1 MTDIHR
7 DDYFD
12 ARALRQGLRSGFLQL
27 SKAFFVGT
35 FMSCL
40 VMDEKL
46 KDHISGKQS
55 S

>member
-1 MTDIHR
+1 MTGIDR

-12 ARALRQGLRSGFLQL
+12 ARALRQGLRSAFVQH

-35 FMSCL
+35 FKSCL